1 MKIKWADFIEEGS
14 GSLDHNHYIRHIPGD
29 SVWAALCA
37 KPELKKKEKK
47 KRAEHPTALHFGA
60 CIAESKAILCD
71 AVRRAAWQA
80 KYDEV
85 VRQARRH
92 GKRTY
97 GRLCDYVR
105 HEVSTTLKEGRVIEP

>member
-1 MKIKWADFIEEGS
+1 MKVKWADFIEEGS
-14 GSLDHNHYIRHIPGD
+14 GSLDQNHYIRHIPGD
-29 SVWAALCA
+29 DEWAAVCA
-37 KPELKKKEKK
+37 KPELKKNEKH
-47 KRAEHPTALHFGA
+47 KRAAHPTAQHFGA
-60 CIAESKAILCD
+60 CIAESKVILRD

-105 HEVSTTLKEGRVIEP
+105 HEVSTALKEGRVIEP